1 MGVKHEYLQTFSFSL
16 YLKWDRGNELDLALL
31 QIQQLKY
38 DLEVSA
44 DGVLSMPLGTTIKK
58 YNNNKKENH
67 LSHLKWTKFIVF
79 LTTNIVHT
87 SYSGYFTITSQ
98 PTAL

>member
-1 MGVKHEYLQTFSFSL
+1 MTRQTCICVCTHAHTEALFKMGVKHEYLQTFSFSL

-44 DGVLSMPLGTTIKK
+44 DGVLSTPLGTAIKK
-58 YNNNKKENH
+58 HKNNNKKK
-67 LSHLKWTKFIVF
+67 SLK
-79 LTTNIVHT
+79 
-87 SYSGYFTITSQ
+87 SS
-98 PTAL
+98 